1 MKAKFSRISL
11 MLVSAGLGLRL
22 LTGAFEVLSGAV
34 EDLYP
39 EVAAADP
46 RYIMLAKMEMP
57 LDILAGLFLILWPF
71 YLGWL
76 EERWNR

>member
-1 MKAKFSRISL
+1 MKNKFFRIAI
-11 MLVSAGLGLRL
+11 MLVSAGLGMRL
-22 LTGAFEVLSGAV
+22 LAGAYAVLSGAIQNI
-34 EDLYP
+34 YP

-46 RYIMLAKMEMP
+46 SFITAAKMEMP

-76 EERWNR
+76 EEKWKR